1 MSVQVIAEPT
11 TGTDASRLQS
21 RELNY
26 RLAADRSAPGCVRDA
41 LEGDLD
47 DIDGGARLTVELLA
61 RAVVAMCIRGE
72 GGSVSVDVTIGPE
85 QVRLEVSGEGS
96 GFRLPVSSR
105 TIDYFS
111 IDDAAAPPSGWRTYL
126 IGRLADDWGVDEDAG
141 VAWVEVDHVTDAAR
155 RLQTHVQA
163 LAN

>member
-1 MSVQVIAEPT
+1 MSLQVIAER
-11 TGTDASRLQS
+11 TGTDAARLESRDLD
-21 RELNY
+21 Y
-26 RLAADRSAPGCVRDA
+26 RLAADRSAPALVRDA

-61 RAVVAMCIRGE
+61 RALVAMCIRGE
-72 GGSVSVDVTIGPE
+72 GGSVCVEVTIGPE
-85 QVRLEVSGEGS
+85 QVRVEVSGEGS
-96 GFRLPVSSR
+96 GFRLPLSSR
-105 TIDYFS
+105 SIDYFS
-111 IDDAAAPPSGWRTYL
+111 FEDGAAPPPGWRTYL

-155 RLQTHVQA
+155 RLQTHVRA